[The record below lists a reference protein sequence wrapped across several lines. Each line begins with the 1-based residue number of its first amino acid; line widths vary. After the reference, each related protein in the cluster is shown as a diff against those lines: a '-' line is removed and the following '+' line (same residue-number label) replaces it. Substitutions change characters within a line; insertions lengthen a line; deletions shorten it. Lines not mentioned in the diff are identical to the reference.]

1 MKRLLLIA
9 ALAILAFPA
18 SAMAEATS
26 HGVVLSVTSGRHT
39 LQVVDPSHIV
49 HSFRFDGARARL
61 KPGTVI
67 SFRASGATISGVRVT
82 GHVSKLSYYASV
94 VRSSGRH
101 LVLRLGDGRTVKFA
115 ASSAAGGPLPSGS
128 SGREVLAHMAS
139 APTVTINI
147 QGLAPGATVLVTE
160 TIGGGSISISIT
172 LPTISTGSGSGGGAG
187 SGSGGGAGSGSGGGA
202 GSGSG
207 GGSGSGAGGTIVQGT
222 VTEVDAGTFDVQAS
236 GGSAL
241 VFHMNPSALANIDMS
256 ECDTVFVDYQPA
268 GTELDAVNVD
278 DYGTSDL
285 GDCSAT
291 AGSSDEIGPITQISD
306 SSITID
312 TADQGSLTFAV
323 DPTTGLTAG
332 FNVGDDVDVTY
343 ELDADG
349 VTLDASDI
357 EYAGTD
363 EIGAVTAVS
372 ADSLTFTNGITGRS
386 ETFTADPSEAM
397 FDGIEAGDE
406 VDITFHLSSGLP
418 VVDNVDD
425 LTEDGTWTA

>member
-172 LPTISTGSGSGGGAG
+172 LPTISTGSGSG
-187 SGSGGGAGSGSGGGA
+187 SGGGA

-312 TADQGSLTFAV
+312 TADHGSLTFAV

>member
-187 SGSGGGAGSGSGGGA
+187 SGSGGG
-202 GSGSG
+202 
-207 GGSGSGAGGTIVQGT
+207 SGSGAGGTIVQGT

-312 TADQGSLTFAV
+312 TTDQGSLTFAV

>member
-9 ALAILAFPA
+9 ALAILALPA

-172 LPTISTGSGSGGGAG
+172 LPTISTGS
-187 SGSGGGAGSGSGGGA
+187 GSGSGGGA

>member
-128 SGREVLAHMAS
+128 SGRDVLAHMAS

-172 LPTISTGSGSGGGAG
+172 LPTISTGS
-187 SGSGGGAGSGSGGGA
+187 GSGSGGGA

>member
-172 LPTISTGSGSGGGAG
+172 LPTISTGSGSG
-187 SGSGGGAGSGSGGGA
+187 SGGGA

-268 GTELDAVNVD
+268 GTALDAVNVD